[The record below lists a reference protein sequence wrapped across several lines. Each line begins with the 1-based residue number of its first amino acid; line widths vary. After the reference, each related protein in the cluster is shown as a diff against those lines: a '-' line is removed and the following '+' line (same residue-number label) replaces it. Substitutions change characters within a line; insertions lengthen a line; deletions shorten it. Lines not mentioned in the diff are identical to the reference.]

1 MAKKQNF
8 YYVMVM
14 TDNGPAFVTE
24 VDRINKVAM
33 WNKTEKPL
41 ELSKYWAEDL
51 TLGLNLNWHLAYTIC
66 SKFEL
71 ENQPYLYDKGGFT
84 WQSKETANED
94 KTKENEKTA

>member
-14 TDNGPAFVTE
+14 TDSGPAFVTD
-24 VDRINKVAM
+24 VDRKNKVAH
-33 WNKTEKPL
+33 WNKTDKPL
-41 ELSKYWAEDL
+41 EMGKYWAEDL

-71 ENQPYLYDKGGFT
+71 ETQPYLYNKGEFEWKIVG
-84 WQSKETANED
+84 
-94 KTKENEKTA
+94 